1 MSRREAQKKIHYVR
15 AVFSQNHAPGASLEE
30 LVRMA
35 LTAKPAA
42 IDTHVSMRQLG
53 VVGVRV
59 RHREWDTEGA
69 AIKLSLGGGTPNE
82 SIGTLGLNTTGV
94 DDEDTAHEP
103 LENRAF
109 KLAEAFVLVDGNDV
123 LIITDGA
130 IRGYGVVY
138 RYFKGLFDSAN
149 LPPNA
154 QAFDFHPASNQDK
167 RQTLVTEGVESLAIK
182 GTMYAATE
190 ALEDRRGAGL
200 HHSIREMKRGLQ
212 ALFSEGARND
222 EQLEAIARNW
232 GEVNVTTTIRPK
244 HNSIQSPIL
253 LRTIDQAAQEL
264 VDEIPDDAEVTITT
278 RSGNKIK
285 SGDVILTKVVKFQR
299 KEYRNDIDHLDA
311 WEELETFR
319 EELIERGAWQR

>member
-15 AVFSQNHAPGASLEE
+15 AVYSQNYDPGATLEE
-30 LVRMA
+30 LVRQA
-35 LTAKPAA
+35 LRLKPTST
-42 IDTHVSMRQLG
+42 DTHVPMRQLG

-69 AIKLSLGGGTPNE
+69 VIKLSLGGGTPNE
-82 SIGTLGLNTTGV
+82 SIGTLGLNTEGV
-94 DDEDTAHEP
+94 DDDDTPHEP

-109 KLAEAFVLVDGNDV
+109 KLAEAFVLIDGNDV
-123 LIITDGA
+123 LVITDGA

-138 RYFKGLFDSAN
+138 RYLKGLFDSAN

-190 ALEDRRGAGL
+190 ALAERRDGGV
-200 HHSIREMKRGLQ
+200 HQSIRDMKRGLQ
-212 ALFSEGARND
+212 AIFSGGAQNE
-222 EQLEAIARNW
+222 EQLEALARSW

-244 HNSIQSPIL
+244 HKSIQSPIL
-253 LRTIDQAAQEL
+253 LRTIDEAAQEL

-285 SGDVILTKVVKFQR
+285 SGDVILTKVVRLYR

-311 WEELETFR
+311 WEELDRFR
-319 EELIERGAWQR
+319 DELMQRGAWQR